1 MQIIIRILG
10 AGIPVFDFVAGEVV
24 EGQFKAF
31 SNPDFR
37 DRIADIS
44 PALESLVSFDDL
56 LGTQA
61 YLKPYSLGAATA
73 LITAHPRFAGM
84 QFYPNFIIFNLE
96 DYVETKKEDA

>member
-31 SNPDFR
+31 SNPEFC

-44 PALESLVSFDDL
+44 PALKDLVSFDDL

-61 YLKPYSLGAATA
+61 YLKPHSLGSAVA

-84 QFYPNFIIFNLE
+84 QFYPNFIVFNIE
-96 DYVETKKEDA
+96 DHDETKEKDA